1 MKIKD
6 FVRILDNCP
15 LSRYMLIWLRF
26 ENGSIDSFS
35 LSDYKTYELG
45 EIYDERIIL
54 SFTTQKEKNMQIAD
68 YVLNIKG
75 NK

>member
-35 LSDYKTYELG
+35 LSDYETYELG
-45 EIYDERIIL
+45 EIYDERSIL
-54 SFTTQKEKNMQIAD
+54 SFTTQKEKKTQIAD